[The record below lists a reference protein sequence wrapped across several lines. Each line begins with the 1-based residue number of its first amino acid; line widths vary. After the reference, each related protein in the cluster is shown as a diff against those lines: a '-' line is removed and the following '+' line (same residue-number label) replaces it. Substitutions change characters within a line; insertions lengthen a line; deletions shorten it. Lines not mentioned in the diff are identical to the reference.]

1 MPVKYSEEFKA
12 KAVRLVVDHRDDY
25 DSEFEA
31 ITKVAGR
38 LGVST
43 ESLRRW
49 IRQAAVDGGQAA
61 GLTSADKTEIRELK
75 RKNAEL
81 ERTVDILKAATSFFA
96 RELDPRQR

>member
-25 DSEFEA
+25 GSESEA

-49 IRQAAVDGGQAA
+49 IRQAAVDGGQVA
-61 GLTSADKTEIRELK
+61 GVTSAEKAEIRELK
-75 RKNAEL
+75 RRNAEL